1 MHAARGVFRPSQLP
15 TSRSRPNQ
23 ALQVWQHDDEE
34 CMHAGNEP
42 LAVREREA
50 GMVAFTQFVA
60 HERGGGAS
68 GGSEAGV
75 VCRLRE
81 LTPSTLSSK
90 PPSRAG
96 GTHHTHRT
104 TAKQQRGNRRDPNN
118 QILVSAALRPL
129 HAVSRAPKTPHP
141 PEKQTHAG
149 LI

>member
-1 MHAARGVFRPSQLP
+1 MHAWGVFRPSQLP

-96 GTHHTHRT
+96 GHTTRT
-104 TAKQQRGNRRDPNN
+104 AQPRNSRGGTGATQTTKSWCLQHSVRSMRFPAPQKHPTPQRNK
-118 QILVSAALRPL
+118 
-129 HAVSRAPKTPHP
+129 HTRA
-141 PEKQTHAG
+141 
-149 LI
+149 